1 MRSLFP
7 RKRVSSRRL
16 ASAESKS
23 FQSDVPRFGRRHDA
37 QPLVAGRIVSLG
49 VLTVL
54 GWAVVNS
61 LGMPALSPQPSSPT
75 VSLVPITGDA
85 ASEATDSLANITAG
99 ERSLTTVPAQKG
111 ELSFQLPPLQSVAKA
126 NDTARVSGNQI
137 SINGYSVPGQWQQ
150 RDGRIG
156 ISITSMANVIGVELL
171 STTEVTQQPIRWFP
185 VAQGGIMTLPAWWD
199 ATNRYI
205 DIAQLAA
212 TAGWTG
218 QVNGNTLQLNTPQQ
232 QTMGIRQGKQTW
244 GDRIVV
250 DLSGPVTW
258 QLESTDTH
266 TVTIAGA
273 ISSEMVSAFRATPG
287 NLITQLHVAP
297 LSGKTVLK
305 IKTKNGA
312 TPQIW
317 TAGNPSRVVIDIRR
331 DAMVERD
338 VTWAPGLR
346 WRQQYITVGQHRF
359 PVYMFIA
366 QPNPS
371 TLALRPIHANP
382 NTATGIEPIVTTA
395 QQQQVTGAVNAGFFN
410 RNNQLPLGAVRNA
423 GRWISG
429 PILGRGAMAWND
441 QGDLVMDRF
450 ALSESVTIG
459 LGESFP
465 ILAVNSGYVRAGIGR
480 YTHGWGASYTPIV
493 DNEIVVTVRDNTVST
508 QQTLGK
514 AGTGS
519 VPIPADGEGYLL
531 AFRSNRTAGTTFVPG
546 TQVLLTS
553 QSQPAVFEQY
563 PNVIGGG
570 PLLIRD
576 RNIVLDPQLEGFS
589 TNFIQGSAPRTAV
602 GKTADGTWLIATMHD
617 RVGGRGPTLSETAQI
632 MQQLGAVD
640 ALNLDGGS
648 SSSLYLGGQL
658 LNRQPRTAARVN
670 NGIGLFVLG
679 QE

>member
-1 MRSLFP
+1 MKSLFS
-7 RKRVSSRRL
+7 RKRVSSRRWARRL
-16 ASAESKS
+16 ANAESES
-23 FQSDVPRFGRRHDA
+23 FQSDVPRFGRRRGG
-37 QPLVAGRIVSLG
+37 QPLVLGRVISLG
-49 VLTVL
+49 VLTAL

-61 LGMPALSPQPSSPT
+61 LGVPSSPPQSPISAVPIIPISGDAT
-75 VSLVPITGDA
+75 SLVADTTSGKNSSSGSDVSAGDVA
-85 ASEATDSLANITAG
+85 
-99 ERSLTTVPAQKG
+99 
-111 ELSFQLPPLQSVAKA
+111 FQLPPLSVAKA
-126 NDTARVSGNQI
+126 NDTTRVSGTQI
-137 SINGYSVPGQWQQ
+137 SINGHTVPGQWQQ
-150 RDGRIG
+150 KDGRIG

-171 STTEVTQQPIRWFP
+171 GTTVPTQQPIRWFP
-185 VAQGGIMTLPAWWD
+185 VAQDSIMTLPAWWD

-205 DIAQLAA
+205 DISQLA
-212 TAGWTG
+212 TAANWTG
-218 QVNGNTLQLNTPQQ
+218 QANGNLLQLNMPQT
-232 QTMGIRQGKQTW
+232 QTTGVRQGKQTW
-244 GDRIVV
+244 GDRIVG
-250 DLSGPVTW
+250 DLAGPATW
-258 QLESTDTH
+258 QLESADVY
-266 TVTIAGA
+266 TVTVTGA
-273 ISSEMVSAFRATPG
+273 ISAEMVRAFRAVPG

-305 IKTKNGA
+305 IKTKDGA

-338 VTWAPGLR
+338 IAWAPGLR
-346 WRQQYITVGQHRF
+346 WRQQYISVGRNRF

-371 TLALRPIHANP
+371 MLALRPIHANP
-382 NTATGIEPIVTTA
+382 NTATGIEPILTTA
-395 QQQQVTGAVNAGFFN
+395 QRQRVTGAVNAGFFN

-423 GRWISG
+423 GQWISG

-441 QGDLVMDRF
+441 SGDLVMDRF
-450 ALSESVTIG
+450 ALSESVTVG
-459 LGESFP
+459 LGESYS
-465 ILAVNSGYVRAGIGR
+465 ILAVNSGYVQAGIGR

-493 DNEIVVTVRDNTVST
+493 DNEIVVTVRDNVVSA

-519 VPIPADGEGYLL
+519 VPIPSDGEGYLL
-531 AFRSNRTAGTTFVPG
+531 AFRSNRTAGSTFTPG
-546 TQVLLTS
+546 TDVLLTS

-576 RNIVLDPQLEGFS
+576 RNIVLNPQLEGFS
-589 TNFIQGSAPRTAV
+589 TNFIQGSAPRTAI

-617 RVGGRGPTLSETAQI
+617 RVGGRGPTLSETAKI